1 MKSIVI
7 HTSKE
12 AALPLPFLPHRA
24 LHPAA
29 PVQPPALAK
38 DKRPTILHFTYSIGG
53 GGAEAMLVNL
63 VESLDP
69 SQFRTVVVAV
79 NASPWPHAAK
89 RIRDA
94 GASLHDLEGEAY
106 LSRSTLARL
115 RMVLHAERPDVM
127 QTWMHHA
134 DLVGGWVARIA
145 GVKKVLWSIHCR
157 EIHRNPGESAVK
169 SAFFRRAL
177 GLSSKFIPSRILSCS
192 AAAIEDHVK
201 KGYPRKK
208 MLWIPNGIDASR
220 FRPSE
225 QARVATRA
233 ELGIPEGAPLIGYVG
248 RFHEMKDLPTFF
260 RAAALLQQKLPDA
273 HFVLCGG
280 LEVELSETE
289 REAFATI
296 PNRTQV
302 RFVPFRADPWNL
314 YPAFDIFSLSSRTE
328 ACPMTVMEA
337 MACGVPCITTEAGD
351 CSRLLDE
358 VGHTV
363 PLHDAE
369 GLAKAWQVTTT
380 LDASTLHELAEAS
393 RQRVIERFTIAGAT
407 QRYAETY
414 AQLLNIKK

>member
-12 AALPLPFLPHRA
+12 AALPLPFMAHRA
-24 LHPAA
+24 LHPSA
-29 PVQPPALAK
+29 PVQPRAFAK
-38 DKRPTILHFTYSIGG
+38 DKRPTILHLTYSIGG

-69 SQFRTVVVAV
+69 AKFRTVVVAV

-89 RIRDA
+89 RLRDA
-94 GASLHDLEGEAY
+94 GAALHDLEGEAY

-134 DLVGGWVARIA
+134 DLVGGWLARIA

-157 EIHRNPGESAVK
+157 EIHRNPGESAAK

-201 KGYPRKK
+201 MGYPRKK

-225 QARVATRA
+225 QARAATRA
-233 ELGIPEGAPLIGYVG
+233 ELGIPESAPLIGYVG

-260 RAAALLQQKLPDA
+260 RAAALLQQKRPEA

-280 LEVELSETE
+280 REVELSETE

-296 PNRTQV
+296 PNRSQV

-351 CSRLLDE
+351 CGRLLAE

-380 LDASTLHELAEAS
+380 LDAATLHQIGEAS
-393 RQRVIERFTIAGAT
+393 RQRVIEHFTIAGAT

-414 AQLLNIKK
+414 SQLLHLNK